1 MKPKS
6 IFFILPN
13 LHQGGAERIVTTI
26 INNIDTAKFSP
37 TLVLME
43 KEGYYLNFIPK
54 NIEIIELKV
63 SQIRKS
69 LFPILKILHKRK
81 PDVVFCGFGEVNA
94 FLSPFIPFFRK
105 TKFVARETNVVSQHV
120 IRKEILFFYKFYKNY
135 HKIIAQSEDMKQ
147 DLIENFGIKPQ
158 KITLINNP
166 VDFDFIE
173 KQLENQEKPIEY
185 QDKKSK
191 KVIAIGNLS
200 YRKGFDNLLKVFS
213 FLKEEEIELFI
224 IGDGANK
231 EDFLQ
236 LKEELQLEKV
246 HFLGKKN
253 NPFPY
258 LKFADLFVLSS
269 RYEGFPNVLLEAGSC
284 GTYSLA
290 NQCKGGINE
299 IIQSNINGEISII
312 DNHQQFANKI
322 KNILT
327 QTHHKQTIKN
337 SIQSRFSKEII
348 LQKYFQLLESF

>member
-1 MKPKS
+1 MNPKS

-13 LHQGGAERIVTTI
+13 LHQGGAERIITTI
-26 INNIDTAKFSP
+26 LNNIDTDRFSP
-37 TLVLME
+37 TLILME

-69 LFPILKILHKRK
+69 LFPILKILWKQK
-81 PDVVFCGFGEVNA
+81 PKLVFCGFGEVNA
-94 FLSPFIPFFRK
+94 FLSPFIPLFRK
-105 TKFVARETNVVSQHV
+105 TKFIARETNVVSQHV
-120 IRKEILFFYKFYKNY
+120 TRKEIIFFYRFYKNY

-147 DLIENFGIKPQ
+147 DLIENFNINPK
-158 KITLINNP
+158 KIILINNP
-166 VDFDFIE
+166 VDFHFIDN
-173 KQLENQEKPIEY
+173 QLKNQEIPVEY
-185 QDKKSK
+185 QLNSSK

-213 FLKEEEIELFI
+213 LLKNENIELFI

-231 EDFLQ
+231 EDFEQ
-236 LKEELQLEKV
+236 LKKELQLEKV
-246 HFLGKKN
+246 YFIGKKN

-290 NQCKGGINE
+290 NLCKGGINE
-299 IIQSNINGEISII
+299 IIVPEINGEISSVE
-312 DNHQQFANKI
+312 NYQTFAKKIVEILAKTHNKSAI
-322 KNILT
+322 RY
-327 QTHHKQTIKN
+327 